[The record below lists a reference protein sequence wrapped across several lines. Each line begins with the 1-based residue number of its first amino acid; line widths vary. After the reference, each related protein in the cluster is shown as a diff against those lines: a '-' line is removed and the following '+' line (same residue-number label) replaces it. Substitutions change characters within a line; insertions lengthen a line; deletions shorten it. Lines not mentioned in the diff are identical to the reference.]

1 MKFLGLR
8 IRSLVLLA
16 AVMAG
21 IAAGATAAS
30 HSVANDGLAD
40 GGQWG
45 NKGGKS
51 IC

>member
-16 AVMAG
+16 LVMAG
-21 IAAGATAAS
+21 IAGGVAAAS
-30 HSVANDGLAD
+30 QASASDEVAD

-51 IC
+51 LC

>member
-16 AVMAG
+16 LVLAG
-21 IAAGATAAS
+21 VAAGASATSSSSAT
-30 HSVANDGLAD
+30 DDLAD

-51 IC
+51 LC